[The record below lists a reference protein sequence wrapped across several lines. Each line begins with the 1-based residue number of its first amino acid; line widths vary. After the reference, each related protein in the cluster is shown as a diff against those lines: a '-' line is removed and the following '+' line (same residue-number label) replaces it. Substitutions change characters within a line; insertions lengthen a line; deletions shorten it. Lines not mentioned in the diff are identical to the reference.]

1 MVKIMTKKK
10 NKEITENK
18 KTNKDE
24 EIVEVIEGEIH
35 AVEGHPD
42 MSPEE
47 LIKLAG
53 KEV

>member
-1 MVKIMTKKK
+1 MTKKK
-10 NKEITENK
+10 IKEKDKEIKN
-18 KTNKDE
+18 D
-24 EIVEVIEGEIH
+24 EIVKVIGGEVH

-42 MSPEE
+42 KTPEE

>member
-18 KTNKDE
+18 KTDKDE
-24 EIVEVIEGEIH
+24 IVKVIEGEIH

>member
-1 MVKIMTKKK
+1 MTKKEIK
-10 NKEITENK
+10 EKEIKN
-18 KTNKDE
+18 D
-24 EIVEVIEGEIH
+24 EIVKVIGGEVH

-42 MSPEE
+42 KTPEE